1 MQADELPPP
10 AQMVLLLGGF
20 RISQALYAAA
30 ALGVAD
36 QLVAG
41 PMPAEV
47 LAERVGA
54 HAPSLYRLL
63 RTLASVGVFTEPEPG
78 VFALTP
84 LGQTLTSGQPGSMRD
99 VVIMFMETHYSPF
112 GELLHT
118 IRTGQPAAEH
128 LYGEPF
134 FTWLSHHP
142 EQAERYTAAMGNLTS
157 GFKTAAIASLPL
169 DDTHTIVDVGGADGT
184 VLAAI
189 LAAYPHLRGVLFDL
203 PHIITAA
210 PQTLAGQGVED
221 RAECVGGDFFE
232 SVPAGGDA
240 YLVSLVL
247 HDWPDRQAQRILANI
262 AAAGR
267 GARLLVLDFVVPPGD
282 APHMSKISDLNML
295 AMMGGKERTGPE
307 WSELLEGAGFT
318 GIEVRQT
325 VTPFSVIQATAQ

>member
-1 MQADELPPP
+1 M
-10 AQMVLLLGGF
+10 
-20 RISQALYAAA
+20 
-30 ALGVAD
+30 
-36 QLVAG
+36 
-41 PMPAEV
+41 
-47 LAERVGA
+47 
-54 HAPSLYRLL
+54 
-63 RTLASVGVFTEPEPG
+63 GVFTEPEPG

-84 LGQTLTSGQPGSMRD
+84 LGQTLTSSQPGSMRD
-99 VVIMFMETHYSPF
+99 LVIMFMETHYAPF
-112 GELLHT
+112 GELIHT

-142 EQAERYTAAMGNLTS
+142 EQAGRYTAAMANLTG

-169 DDTHTIVDVGGADGT
+169 DGTHTIVDVGGADGT

-189 LAAYPHLRGVLFDL
+189 LAAHPHLRGVLFDL
-203 PHIITAA
+203 PHVITAA
-210 PQTLAGQGVED
+210 PQTLARHGVED

-240 YLVSLVL
+240 YLLSLVL
-247 HDWPDRQAQRILANI
+247 HDWPDQQAQRILANI

-307 WSELLEGAGFT
+307 WRELLEGSGLHRHRNTPDRHALFSHPGNSAITAPTSAYRDGRYAADDLRSTSLSSSYSAGSGDGRAAART
-318 GIEVRQT
+318 SHRR
-325 VTPFSVIQATAQ
+325 